1 MDLADQAAALPQ
13 GAGVYLFRDR
23 DGAVLYVGKAINLRA
38 RVAQYLSGHD
48 ERFMVRYLV
57 AAARSVEGL
66 AVRNEKEALLLENS
80 LIKEHQPR
88 YNVKLRDDKD
98 FLRLRIDPRA
108 RFPRLT
114 TARRTADDGARYFG
128 PYPSATQA
136 RGTLAFVQRHFKL
149 RTCSDAV
156 LDSRRRPCLLYQL
169 QRCTAPCVGL
179 VTPEAYAE
187 QVDDAALSLAG
198 RNRELIPRLEARMVE
213 HADHERFEAAARLRD
228 LVTTLRKSTERQA
241 VADLAAA
248 SSDAWGLHREADR
261 GVVAML
267 PAREGM
273 VQSPRTFPFE
283 GEIVDDA
290 ALLSSVLNAW
300 YGDHEVP
307 AQVLLPVELPDAH
320 ALADILREQNRRVRL
335 LVPRRGD
342 KAAGTELA
350 ASAARARFASLHSE
364 ADRVGR
370 ALATVAEVCGLDGP
384 PWRIECF
391 DNSNL
396 LGQEPVA
403 SQVVFIDGRPSR
415 KDYRRYH
422 VKSVVGADDYA
433 TMREIIGRRMR
444 RAAEEGEFPDL
455 VVVDGG
461 RGQLGAAIDALRE
474 LGLDDQPIIGLAK
487 PRTEHARGERDAVD
501 KIIVP
506 GRPEPIILRHD
517 DPGLRLLQHLRDQAH
532 ETAIGFHRKT
542 RSKARMRS
550 QLDDIPGIGK
560 ARRLALLRHFGSL
573 TALRAAEVG
582 EIAAVEGL
590 GPKVAERIF
599 AALHRRDGE
608 SR

>member
-1 MDLADQAAALPQ
+1 
-13 GAGVYLFRDR
+13 
-23 DGAVLYVGKAINLRA
+23 
-38 RVAQYLSGHD
+38 
-48 ERFMVRYLV
+48 
-57 AAARSVEGL
+57 
-66 AVRNEKEALLLENS
+66 
-80 LIKEHQPR
+80 
-88 YNVKLRDDKD
+88 
-98 FLRLRIDPRA
+98 
-108 RFPRLT
+108 
-114 TARRTADDGARYFG
+114 
-128 PYPSATQA
+128 AT
-136 RGTLAFVQRHFKL
+136 
-149 RTCSDAV
+149 
-156 LDSRRRPCLLYQL
+156 
-169 QRCTAPCVGL
+169 
-179 VTPEAYAE
+179 
-187 QVDDAALSLAG
+187 
-198 RNRELIPRLEARMVE
+198 
-213 HADHERFEAAARLRD
+213 
-228 LVTTLRKSTERQA
+228 
-241 VADLAAA
+241 
-248 SSDAWGLHREADR
+248 
-261 GVVAML
+261 
-267 PAREGM
+267 
-273 VQSPRTFPFE
+273 
-283 GEIVDDA
+283 
-290 ALLSSVLNAW
+290 
-300 YGDHEVP
+300 
-307 AQVLLPVELPDAH
+307 
-320 ALADILREQNRRVRL
+320 
-335 LVPRRGD
+335 
-342 KAAGTELA
+342 
-350 ASAARARFASLHSE
+350 LHSE

-487 PRTEHARGERDAVD
+487 PRTEHARGVRDAVD

-506 GRPEPIILRHD
+506 GRPEPVILRHD

-542 RSKARMRS
+542 RSKARMHS

-573 TALRAAEVG
+573 TALKSAEVG
-582 EIAAVEGL
+582 QIAEVEGL
-590 GPKVAERIF
+590 GPKVAARIF